1 MKLERQVAV
10 RHEVG
15 TSAERRHHA
24 RVTAQV
30 AIWRA
35 CAAAMFTPMVII
47 AFGLSSTPSISDE
60 TRSLVRRYSFEA
72 FPQWATAHH
81 EDTCPRSIDELSP
94 FVRRDH
100 ARDPWGTALEL
111 RCGNGMRGAYVRS
124 AGPDRTFETTDD
136 ITSND

>member
-10 RHEVG
+10 RHDVG
-15 TSAERRHHA
+15 TSAERRRNA

-30 AIWRA
+30 AVWRA
-35 CAAAMFTPMVII
+35 FAAAMFTPLVIL
-47 AFGLSSTPSISDE
+47 AFSVPTTSLADE
-60 TRSLVRRYSFEA
+60 TRALVRGYAFEA

-81 EDTCPRSIDELSP
+81 ADTCPRSIDELSP

-100 ARDPWGTALEL
+100 ARDPWGTELEL
-111 RCGNGMRGAYVRS
+111 RCGNGIRGAYVRS